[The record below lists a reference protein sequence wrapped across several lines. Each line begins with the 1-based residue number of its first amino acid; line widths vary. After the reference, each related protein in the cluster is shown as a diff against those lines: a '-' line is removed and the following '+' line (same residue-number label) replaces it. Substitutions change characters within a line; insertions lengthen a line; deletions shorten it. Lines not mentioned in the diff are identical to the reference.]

1 MCAPEILEYDTVK
14 SLLSRKILDNRNYT
28 GLVTVYSMAAFDAT
42 VVGGMNEGCDD
53 LIEIK
58 SLLITCR
65 KRACGD
71 YFEKCD

>member
-1 MCAPEILEYDTVK
+1 M
-14 SLLSRKILDNRNYT
+14 
-28 GLVTVYSMAAFDAT
+28 YSMAAFDAT
-42 VVGGMNEGCDD
+42 VVGGMNEGCDN

-71 YFEKCD
+71 YFEKCDQIPHEDLLGRLLLADLLAVKRETVSEKGL